1 MFLCRIKENY
11 PLLSLKTPS
20 YVELCIS
27 LLNLL
32 RLVTW
37 VAGSM
42 QLCLFVFIYVSFAIC
57 KRLEITTTF
66 ICQLGFLYSC
76 VFDYIIILQRVTLS

>member
-1 MFLCRIKENY
+1 MRITTYVFMQNY
-11 PLLSLKTPS
+11 PILSLNTSS

-42 QLCLFVFIYVSFAIC
+42 QLCSFVFIYVSFAIY
-57 KRLEITTTF
+57 KRLEIMTTF
-66 ICQLGFLYSC
+66 ICQLGF
-76 VFDYIIILQRVTLS
+76 FFILVCLTIL